1 VGKKTKH
8 ERSRAPHLAEY
19 RAKRTADGTPEP
31 FSIAPGADRPT
42 GLFVVQKHAARN
54 MHFDLRLE
62 MDGALKSWAVPK
74 GPSLDPAV
82 KRLAVRVEDHPVEYA
97 DFEGLIPEGNYGA
110 GAVIVWDR
118 GQWVPLEDPHLG
130 MEKGKLLFELR
141 GHKLRGVWTM
151 FRTKRAEK
159 EWLLVK
165 KPDGYA
171 GADKELAQVQES
183 VFSGRR
189 VEDLRDGVDPA
200 EKLRA
205 ELARVKAPRGKVAW
219 RTLEPMLPT
228 TREEPFSD
236 RDWVF
241 EVKYDGFRMLAA
253 REDEKGWLRYRRG
266 KEATRTFP
274 EIAAAVGRLPFDG
287 VVLDGEIVVLDE
299 TGRPR
304 FQALQ
309 QRFQIAAARDIARA
323 ALTNPA
329 TLFVFDLLAIEGHDL
344 RPLPLLERKRILRM
358 ALPLAGPLR
367 YSDHIAERGEE
378 MFDGVGDLGLEGI
391 VAKKA
396 DSPYREGRTTSWLRI
411 RHDRTGDFV
420 IVGYT
425 EPKRGRAGLGALH
438 LAFSEGERLIY
449 AGRVGT
455 GFDDALLR
463 DLRAALEKHRR
474 PVPACDGVPKVD
486 ADDVWVEPDQVC
498 EVRYKEWTQAG
509 QLRHPVFLRLRE
521 DKRPEECSRPGG
533 PEPASP
539 IVAGPEPA
547 PEEPEVAKASP
558 RKVVFTNLDKVFWP
572 EEGYTKGDLI
582 EFYRTVA
589 SFMLPYLIDRPL
601 VLTRF
606 PDGIAG
612 KSFFQKD
619 APGFV
624 PDWMRIET
632 MWSEHAHREIRYF
645 ICDNEETLLYVA
657 NMASIPLHVWSSR
670 ASSLQN
676 PDWCI
681 LDLDPKETPFD
692 RVVRVARKI
701 HELCD
706 KIELPCFVK
715 TSGSTGL
722 HVLVPLARR
731 LTYEQSRNLGQL
743 LGQVVA
749 AKLPDIATVDRS
761 MRARKDKVYID
772 YVQNGHGRLLVAPY
786 SVRPLPGAPV
796 STPVRWSEVNDDL
809 DIRKF
814 TIRTVPKRLAKMKG
828 DPVRAVLDTDPDLM
842 GALSRLHELV

>member
-1 VGKKTKH
+1 VGKKK
-8 ERSRAPHLAEY
+8 SKAGAPQLGEY
-19 RAKRTADGTPEP
+19 RAKRSADGTPEP
-31 FSIAPGADRPT
+31 FSVEGADRP

-74 GPSLDPAV
+74 GPSLDPAI

-141 GHKLRGVWTM
+141 GHKLRGVWTL
-151 FRTKRAEK
+151 FKTKRAEK

-171 GADKELAQVQES
+171 GADKEQAQVQES
-183 VFSGRR
+183 IFSGRS

-205 ELARVKAPRGKVAW
+205 ELKRAKALQGKVAW
-219 RTLEPMLPT
+219 RSLEVMLPT

-236 RDWVF
+236 PDWVF
-241 EVKYDGFRMLAA
+241 EVKYDGFRMLAV

-287 VVLDGEIVVLDE
+287 VVLDGEIVVLDA
-299 TGRPR
+299 TGRPS

-309 QRFQIAAARDIARA
+309 RRFQIAATRDIARA
-323 ALTNPA
+323 ALTTPA
-329 TLFVFDLLAIEGHDL
+329 TLFAFDLLAVEGYDL
-344 RPLPLLERKRILRM
+344 RPLALLERKRILRM
-358 ALPLAGPLR
+358 VLPIAGPLK

-378 MFDGVGDLGLEGI
+378 MFDGVGSLGLEGI

-438 LAFSEGERLIY
+438 LAFSEGERFVY

-455 GFDDALLR
+455 GFDDAQLR
-463 DLRAALEKHRR
+463 DLRATLDENRR
-474 PVPACDGVPKVD
+474 PHPPCDGVPRADVD
-486 ADDVWVEPDQVC
+486 DAWVGPDQVC

-509 QLRHPVFLRLRE
+509 QLRHPVFLRLRD
-521 DKRPEECSRPGG
+521 DKRPEECARPGG
-533 PEPASP
+533 PEPSSP
-539 IVAGPEPA
+539 IEDPA
-547 PEEPEVAKASP
+547 PAAGKPAVVEPPP

-589 SFMLPYLIDRPL
+589 SYMLPYLIDRPL

-624 PDWMRIET
+624 PEWMRIET
-632 MWSEHAHREIRYF
+632 MWSEHAQREIRYF

-657 NMASIPLHVWSSR
+657 NMGSIPLHVWSSR
-670 ASSLQN
+670 AASLQN

-692 RVVRVARKI
+692 RVVRVARHI
-701 HELCD
+701 HELCG

-731 LTYEQSRNLGQL
+731 LTYEQSRNLGHL

-749 AKLPDIATVDRS
+749 SKLPDIATVDRS

-786 SVRPLPGAPV
+786 SVRPLSGAPV
-796 STPVRWSEVNDDL
+796 STPLRWSEVDGDL

-814 TIRTVPKRLAKMKG
+814 TIRTVPKRLARMKS

-842 GALSRLHELV
+842 AALARLHELV